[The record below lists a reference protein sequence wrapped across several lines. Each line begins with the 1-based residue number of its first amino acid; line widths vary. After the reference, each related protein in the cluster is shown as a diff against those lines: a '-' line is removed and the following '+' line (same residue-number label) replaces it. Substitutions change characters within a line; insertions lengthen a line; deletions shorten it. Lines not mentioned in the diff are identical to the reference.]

1 MRVTRP
7 AFGVA
12 VLVLACCGA
21 ASAQTTPTP
30 TPTTTPTAP
39 ETPTAEG
46 LTLAQ
51 TLGVLART
59 AGGPAA
65 ASALAL
71 ATSLEVGT
79 TPLVTASPSFTY
91 KVDPA
96 TGLRVRQATTF
107 GPTFSERA
115 LTSGEGKVALYA
127 SVTAAS
133 YGQIGDFD
141 LERLQVTNATGATA
155 ATSRRGLASLVL
167 QAETLLMST
176 SVGVTDKLDLSVG
189 VPLVRMTVDG
199 ITWMED
205 GNEKVLTLAQGAGT
219 STGLGDMAVS
229 AKYRLTSFG
238 EGPPDP
244 GGVALVATVRLP
256 TGDRENFRGLGITR
270 TMVSAV
276 VSTGKARFRPHGNV
290 GFDFWSEGF
299 EAITNDAGRS
309 SVSARHQ
316 FAYAAGF
323 EFEAAPKLTLLVD
336 LLGRHIL
343 GAGRI
348 GLQTE
353 TPSPTSPLGSIG
365 VTSVESIVALDEGI
379 NKLTLAPG
387 VRLNLKG
394 NFVLSLNALATLRD
408 NGLHDK
414 FIPVVGLDWT
424 F

>member
-7 AFGVA
+7 AFGAA
-12 VLVLACCGA
+12 VLVIACCGPV
-21 ASAQTTPTP
+21 SAQTTPT
-30 TPTTTPTAP
+30 TPTTPTATP
-39 ETPTAEG
+39 TTPTAEG

-51 TLGVLART
+51 TLNTLART
-59 AGGPAA
+59 AGSASV

-79 TPLVTASPSFTY
+79 TPLITASPSFTY

-96 TGLRVRQATTF
+96 TGLRVRQATSF
-107 GPTFSERA
+107 GPSFSERA
-115 LTSGEGKVALYA
+115 LTSGEGKVAVYV

-133 YGQIGDFD
+133 YEQLGDFS
-141 LERLQVTNATGATA
+141 LERMQLTNATGPTA
-155 ATSRRGLASLVL
+155 ASTRKGFSSLVL
-167 QAETLLMST
+167 QAETLLMSS

-189 VPLVRMTVDG
+189 VPLVRMSVDG
-199 ITWMED
+199 ISWMED
-205 GNEKVLTLAQGAGT
+205 GNENVVALAKGAGT

-229 AKYRLTSFG
+229 GKYRLTTFG

-244 GGVALVATVRLP
+244 GGIALVATVRLP
-256 TGDRENFRGLGITR
+256 TGDKDNFRGLGVTR

-290 GFDFWSEGF
+290 GFDFWSDGID
-299 EAITNDAGRS
+299 AITDDAGKS
-309 SVSARHQ
+309 TVTARHQ
-316 FAYAAGF
+316 FQYAAGF
-323 EFEAAPKLTLLVD
+323 EFAAAPKLTLLVD

-343 GAGRI
+343 GAGHI
-348 GLQTE
+348 GIKTE
-353 TPSPTSPLGSIG
+353 TPTPTSPLGRIG
-365 VTSVESIVALDEGI
+365 ATSVDSFVALDEGI

-394 NFVLSLNALATLRD
+394 SFVLSLNALATLRD